1 MGCSPWVLKES
12 DTAEYVCTPIIA
24 FISTFCDRKER
35 LVCQVQTGS
44 LFLFLDLSMPLL
56 IRKQTHPSHLSLSGT
71 NSTLA
76 KSPYNFV
83 SYI

>member
-1 MGCSPWVLKES
+1 M
-12 DTAEYVCTPIIA
+12 AEYACTHILA
-24 FISTFCDRKER
+24 FISTFCDRKES

-44 LFLFLDLSMPLL
+44 LFLFLYLSTLLL
-56 IRKQTHPSHLSLSGT
+56 IRKKTHPSHLSFSGT